1 MNSTDYYTDLFDRI
15 YLTEEVLDLPKVRG
29 ALECLDTLPART
41 VDEKSDIPGEHMNAR
56 TLFITLPK
64 GEIVDRCPGTRGH
77 LCCNYLTVNQYLGC
91 TLGCSYCIMRWYLNF
106 EPITVHAETR
116 EAVRRIEAIRRTNPD
131 TTLRIGTGEVGDS
144 LLLDPLFN
152 LSRDY
157 IEAFADDPLL
167 YFELKTKTDFVDH
180 LEDIPRKG
188 NAVIGF
194 SLNPEDFTAEEE
206 SCTASVER
214 RFAAAERA
222 VSWGYKIAFHFDP
235 IVTGPRPG
243 GGELATGGKEGA
255 KGDEQAADWRGAYFP
270 LADRVGGFPADKVA
284 WISMGTFRYPPELKD
299 KMGSPP
305 YLYDEYVPSRDGKYR
320 YLQKRRVII
329 YREML
334 SRIRRKSTAPVYLCM
349 ESDAVWKA
357 VFGKLPGEILGLEA
371 IFSRPRFAG

>member
-1 MNSTDYYTDLFDRI
+1 MNSIDYYTDLFDRI
-15 YLTEEVLDLPKVRG
+15 YLTEDALDLPRVRSVLNG
-29 ALECLDTLPART
+29 LSSLPAET
-41 VDEKSDIPGEHMNAR
+41 VGSKTDIPGEHMNAR

-106 EPITVHAETR
+106 EPITVYADTR
-116 EAVRRIEAIRRTNPD
+116 EAVRRIEAIRRANPG
-131 TTLRIGTGEVGDS
+131 TVLRIGTGEVGDS
-144 LLLDPLFN
+144 LLLDPLFD

-157 IEAFADDPLL
+157 IEAFADDPLI
-167 YFELKTKTDFVDH
+167 YFELKTKTDFIDH
-180 LEDIPRKG
+180 LEDIPEKG
-188 NAVIGF
+188 NTVIGF
-194 SLNPEDFTAEEE
+194 SLNPGEFTAAEEP
-206 SCTASVER
+206 CAVTVER

-235 IVTGPRPG
+235 IVTGP
-243 GGELATGGKEGA
+243 ET
-255 KGDEQAADWRGAYFP
+255 DWREAYFP
-270 LADRVGGFPADKVA
+270 LADRVAGFPADKVA

-299 KMGSPP
+299 KMGSPS

-320 YLQKRRVII
+320 YLQRRRVVV

-334 SRIRRKSTAPVYLCM
+334 ERIRRKSSAPVYLCM

-357 VFGKLPGEILGLEA
+357 VFGKLPGEIPGLKP
-371 IFSRPRFAG
+371 IFDRPRFPG